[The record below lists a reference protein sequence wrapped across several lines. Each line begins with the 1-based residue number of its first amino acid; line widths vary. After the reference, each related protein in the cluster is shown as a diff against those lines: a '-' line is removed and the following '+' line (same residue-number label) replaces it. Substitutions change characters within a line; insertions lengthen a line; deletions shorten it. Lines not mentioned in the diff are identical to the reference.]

1 MARKRRKGRKL
12 RTTVKVTDKLTSR
25 GKEIQKLTETVS
37 KVEVGIFDP
46 RLAQIGAFHEF
57 GTSTIPRRSFI
68 RAWFAIEGIKM
79 RDKLREAMVE
89 LYKTGSESGLN
100 EVGSFAVNGIK
111 TRILGKIPP
120 KLAPSTV
127 KGKSGSHKNTPLID
141 RGTLF
146 RAISYRIN
154 TDS

>member
-1 MARKRRKGRKL
+1 MARRRRTRKR
-12 RTTVKVTDKLTSR
+12 VKSSVKITDKLTRR
-25 GKEIQKLTETVS
+25 GKKILKLNKTIS

-46 RLAQIGAFHEF
+46 RIALIGGYHEF
-57 GTSTIPRRSFI
+57 GTKRIPRRSFI
-68 RAWFAIEGIKM
+68 RAWFAIEGIGM
-79 RDKLREAMVE
+79 RDKLREAMTK
-89 LYKTGSESGLN
+89 LFKTGSVSGLN

-120 KLAPSTV
+120 KLAASTV

-154 TDS
+154 TES